1 MNKKILTILFLF
13 LCSIATIFAQIPPQP
28 NPPRLVN
35 DLANLFSQTEVLELE
50 RKLVDFNDS
59 TSNVVCVVTVNDL
72 NGYSAAE
79 FAYEIG
85 ENWGVRDKKYRNGV
99 VILVKP
105 KNETSGEVYI
115 SVGYDLEGVLPD
127 ATSKQ
132 IIEQFMIPSF
142 KQNDYYGGVNKAVEV
157 MLPIL
162 SGEISAIREP
172 SQTGVIVGAI
182 FGILFIVFM
191 VFLVIILSKKGGGGS
206 SGNGSSGKGNDVW
219 KWILLGSLL
228 SGKGGGRSSGG
239 GFGSSG
245 GGFGGFG
252 GSGGFG
258 GGGAG
263 GKW

>member
-1 MNKKILTILFLF
+1 MNKKIITILFLF
-13 LCSIATIFAQIPPQP
+13 FCSVATIFAQIPPQP
-28 NPPRLVN
+28 NPPQLVN
-35 DLANLFSQTEVLELE
+35 DLANLFTRNEVQELE
-50 RKLVDFNDS
+50 RILVDFNDS

-85 ENWGVRDKKYRNGV
+85 EQWGVRDEKHRNGV

-105 KNETSGEVYI
+105 KNETGGEVYI
-115 SVGYDLEGVLPD
+115 SVGYDLESVLPD
-127 ATSKQ
+127 AKSKR

-142 KQNDYYGGVNKAVEV
+142 RKNDFYGGVSKAVEV

-162 SGEISAIREP
+162 SGEISEILEP
-172 SQTGVIVGAI
+172 SQTGVVVGAI
-182 FGILFIVFM
+182 FGILFIIFT
-191 VFLVIILSKKGGGGS
+191 VFLIIVFSKKGGGS
-206 SGNGSSGKGNDVW
+206 SGNGSSGKGNDLW

-228 SGKGGGRSSGG
+228 SGRGGGSSSG

-245 GGFGGFG
+245 SGGFGGFG

>member
-13 LCSIATIFAQIPPQP
+13 FCSIATIFAQIPPQP

-35 DLANLFSQTEVLELE
+35 DLANLFTRNEVQELE
-50 RKLVDFNDS
+50 RILVDFNDS

-85 ENWGVRDKKYRNGV
+85 EQWGVRDKKYRNGV

-127 ATSKQ
+127 AKSKQ

-162 SGEISAIREP
+162 SG
-172 SQTGVIVGAI
+172 
-182 FGILFIVFM
+182 
-191 VFLVIILSKKGGGGS
+191 
-206 SGNGSSGKGNDVW
+206 
-219 KWILLGSLL
+219 
-228 SGKGGGRSSGG
+228 
-239 GFGSSG
+239 
-245 GGFGGFG
+245 
-252 GSGGFG
+252 
-258 GGGAG
+258 
-263 GKW
+263 